1 MPDAALNMP
10 RALQKSDSQ
19 NIKNNNNNNNNYN
32 KPTINPPAASMKAC
46 MNDAVSQCSAQ

>member
-1 MPDAALNMP
+1 MPDAALDMP
-10 RALQKSDSQ
+10 CALQKCDSQ
-19 NIKNNNNNNNNYN
+19 NIKKKYNNNN